1 MIDFILKKF
10 YMFSDF
16 SIDKNE
22 NYYIIHRNN
31 IDYYLYHFLS
41 SDLIIKAYQLSL
53 NTYNNFS
60 YIYNIFHNYIT
71 YYNHDYYVLISIK
84 HNIFFHQPE
93 INHNQNKLLSGCGK
107 PVSCLSFHK

>member
-1 MIDFILKKF
+1 
-10 YMFSDF
+10 MFSDF

-41 SDLIIKAYQLSL
+41 SDLIVKAYHLSL

-60 YIYNIFHNYIT
+60 YIYNIFHDYIT

-84 HNIFFHQPE
+84 KNNYLDYTIPLIPISCHFKLSWCEEWIQTSSFFTNLYY
-93 INHNQNKLLSGCGK
+93 I
-107 PVSCLSFHK
+107 